1 MNNKYVF
8 LDIDIS
14 NRNALFEFISKKS
27 IDLEIIDKENSQ
39 KLVEA
44 LLKREQE
51 TSTGFENGFAIP
63 HARIAEIKKT
73 AVLYVRLK
81 NGIDWKSLDNKPT
94 KYVIFL
100 LVPEKNASNQHMEL
114 LSNIA
119 VGLLNKDFT
128 SIIESSNDVDKIADS
143 FENQMEAKKSD
154 NKKSELELTKNKLIL
169 AITACPVGIAHTY
182 LAAEKISEA
191 AKKLNYQVKVET
203 HGSVG
208 VKDEFTK
215 DEIDRAEVIIIS
227 ADISVDTSRFVG
239 KRIFKTNIKSAI
251 KDSNNLIENALKSG
265 KKETENSSGNNSSV
279 FNSGEKQSYF
289 VKHLLSGV
297 SYMIPFIIFGGLLIA
312 LSLGLTQIIY
322 GKNIHGTQIT
332 SPPHGSPLWYILNT
346 GVISFTLMIPI
357 LAGFIANSIGGRAAI
372 APAAVVAM
380 ISNTSE
386 LIYMFPGL
394 VGHHDQAPTPLGFLG
409 AIFYGFVIG
418 YSVKWINTWKIHKN
432 ISSIMPI
439 FVIPIVVSLFYSLFA
454 LFIINAPIS
463 WVMNKIGGVLE
474 MIFTNNASLSLG
486 IKIAIWIPLGA
497 LLGAMIG
504 FDMGG
509 PVNKIAF
516 VTASLLL
523 TLPSPIGNAMG
534 MVSASI
540 PIAPLGMGL
549 CTLVYKKHFSSEE
562 KTLGVS
568 ALVMGFIGIS
578 EGAIPFAISN
588 PKKVIPTNIISSAV
602 AGAVA
607 GGLGVTSAVPHGG
620 PIVGILGAVSGT
632 FFNSNAGLQTG
643 MGILFFFIAI
653 ASGCLTSVLFYGL
666 LLKTNSNK
674 SHKIKSEKRIVH
686 NLRLNINISKI
697 TKVYLIQYIILSLGI
712 IFTIIGI
719 SMWAVY
725 GHEVANIVN
734 TWKNNVSPKIP
745 VEIIYANFTLL
756 VGVLFLLLSFMHF
769 FTFKDKVK
777 NLRLK

>member
-1 MNNKYVF
+1 MNNKFIF
-8 LDIDIS
+8 LDINIS
-14 NRNALFEFISKKS
+14 SRNALFEFISKKS
-27 IDLEIIDKENSQ
+27 VDLGIVDKENSQ

-44 LLKREQE
+44 LLRREQE

-73 AVLYVRLK
+73 SVLYVRLK

-100 LVPEKNASNQHMEL
+100 LVTEKNASNQHMEL

-128 SIIESSNDVDKIADS
+128 SIIESSNDVDKIANS
-143 FENQMEAKKSD
+143 FENQMETKKTD
-154 NKKSELELTKNKLIL
+154 NKKSELESTKNKLIL

-215 DEIDRAEVIIIS
+215 DEIDKAEVIVIS
-227 ADISVDTSRFVG
+227 ADVSVDTSRFVG
-239 KRIFKTNIKSAI
+239 KRIFKANIKSAI
-251 KDSNNLIENALKSG
+251 KDSNNLIKNALENG
-265 KKETENSSGNNSSV
+265 KKETDNSGGINSSI
-279 FNSGEKQSYF
+279 FDSGEKRSYF

-297 SYMIPFIIFGGLLIA
+297 SYMIPFILFGGLLIA

-322 GKNIHGTQIT
+322 GKDHSGKQIT
-332 SPPHGSPLWYILNT
+332 SPPDGTPLWYILQS
-346 GVISFTLMIPI
+346 GVVSFTLMIPI

-380 ISNTSE
+380 ISNSSN

-394 VGHHDQAPTPLGFLG
+394 GVHTSPTPLGFLG
-409 AIFYGFVIG
+409 AIFYGFIIG

-432 ISSIMPI
+432 ISSLMPI
-439 FVIPIVVSLFYSLFA
+439 FVIPIVVTLFYSLFS

-463 WVMNKIGGVLE
+463 YVMNKIGKLLQN
-474 MIFTNNASLSLG
+474 IFTNNSGLSLG

-516 VTASLLL
+516 VTAASLL
-523 TLPSPIGNAMG
+523 TLDTPIKNAMG

-549 CTLVYKKHFSSEE
+549 CTLIYKKHFTNEE
-562 KTLGVS
+562 KTLGIS
-568 ALVMGFIGIS
+568 ALAMGFIGIS

-632 FFNSNAGLQTG
+632 FFNNNAGLQTG
-643 MGILFFFIAI
+643 IGILFFFIAI
-653 ASGCLTSVLFYGL
+653 ASGCLTSVLFYGF
-666 LLKTNSNK
+666 LLKTKSNSNK
-674 SHKIKSEKRIVH
+674 SHKIKLEKRINH
-686 NLRLNINISKI
+686 NLKLNINISRI
-697 TKVYLIQYIILSLGI
+697 TKIYLIQYSMLALGT
-712 IFTIIGI
+712 IFTITGI

-725 GHEVANIVN
+725 GHEVVNIVDS
-734 TWKNNVSPKIP
+734 WKNNIVPKIP
-745 VEIIYANFTLL
+745 VEIIYSNFTLL
-756 VGVLFLLLSFMHF
+756 VGVLFLLLSFMHY
-769 FTFKDKVK
+769 FTFKDKLI
-777 NLRLK
+777 NLRSK